1 MSESMS
7 RAVAFVGLG
16 NIGAPMAMRVVT
28 HSGRPTIV
36 WNRTRERTAALA
48 AGGAQVAPDLR
59 FVGGNADVISLC
71 VSDARALE
79 DVLFG
84 AEGLA
89 HALRPDHLIVDH
101 STISPGDTRALAQRI
116 HESSGARW
124 VDAPVSGGPSG
135 AAAGTLA
142 VFAGGSAD
150 DVERAMPV
158 LRAFAGRVTHMGPLG
173 AGQTTKACNQLIN
186 VGTLTVVAEALVLAS
201 KAGLDPYRLPA
212 ALAGGFAD
220 SNILRNYATRL
231 LDGSYSGVGK
241 TATTLKDL
249 GIVLQIG
256 READAALPVISL
268 LEGLLRTIVNRGF
281 TQDGM
286 TGMMRLYADQPIAR
300 SEPGG

>member
-1 MSESMS
+1 MS
-7 RAVAFVGLG
+7 VAFVGLG

-28 HSGRPTIV
+28 HSGRSTIV

-48 AGGAQVAPDLR
+48 TAGAVVAQDLR
-59 FVGGNADVISLC
+59 FVGEHAEVISLC
-71 VSDARALE
+71 LSDADALE

-84 AEGLA
+84 AGGLA
-89 HALRPDHLIVDH
+89 RSLQPGALIVDH
-101 STISPGDTRALAQRI
+101 STISPGDTRMLAQRI
-116 HESSGARW
+116 QNLSGAHW

-142 VFAGGSAD
+142 VFAGGEAE

-158 LRAFAGRVTHMGPLG
+158 LRAFGGCVTHMGPLG
-173 AGQTTKACNQLIN
+173 TGQTTKACNQLIN
-186 VGTLTVVAEALVLAS
+186 VGTLTVVAEALVLAAR
-201 KAGLDPYRLPA
+201 AGLDPYRLPA

-231 LDGSYSGVGK
+231 LDGSFSGVGK

-281 TQDGM
+281 AQDGM
-286 TGMMRLYADQPIAR
+286 TGMMRLYTDKPIAR
-300 SEPGG
+300 PEPR